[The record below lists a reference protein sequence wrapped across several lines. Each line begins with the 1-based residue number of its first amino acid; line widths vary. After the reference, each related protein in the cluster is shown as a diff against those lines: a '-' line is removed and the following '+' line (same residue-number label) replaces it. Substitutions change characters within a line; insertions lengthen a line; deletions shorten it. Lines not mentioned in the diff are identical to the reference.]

1 MPDRIAYVAAQGSG
15 TGKRVATALAAAGF
29 QVALLA
35 DEQTPG
41 DNSIPTDFSSRVNVE
56 RACMAARTLVGAPDL
71 IVVSTMPQAAAI
83 ARDLV
88 ETRDEEW
95 QISCRNVIR
104 TTLYCLQAAYAV
116 FDGPGTVVVI
126 GPSFSFSGS
135 ADLVPLSTASE
146 AQRGLVKSAAR
157 QWGERGIRLNWVG
170 ANAQT
175 LSDDFADARL
185 PFRPERIPFV
195 SGRPLDLEADV
206 VPIIAFLAGTAGR
219 NMSGASLCLDGGE
232 WMLP

>member
-1 MPDRIAYVAAQGSG
+1 MSDKIAYVAAQGSG
-15 TGKRVATALAAAGF
+15 IGKRVAAALAAAGF
-29 QVALLA
+29 RVALLA
-35 DEQTPG
+35 DEDAQS
-41 DNSIPTDFSSRVNVE
+41 DNTIPTDFSSRVNLE
-56 RACMAARTLVGAPDL
+56 QACTAARALIGTPGLV
-71 IVVSTMPQAAAI
+71 VVSAMPKAAAV
-83 ARDLV
+83 ARRLV

-95 QISCRNVIR
+95 QASCRDIIR
-104 TTLYCLQAAYAV
+104 STLYCLQAAHKI
-116 FDGPGTVVVI
+116 FDEPGTIIVL

-170 ANAQT
+170 AHAKT
-175 LSDDFADARL
+175 LSDDFSDARL
-185 PFRPERIPFV
+185 PFRPERIPFFA
-195 SGRPLDLEADV
+195 GRPLDLEADV
-206 VPIIAFLAGTAGR
+206 VPLITFLASATGR